1 MKHLKTAAAAALL
14 LIIFIFLPVPL
25 RIDREPVISH
35 DGVCRTDPA
44 RYRAPGNEY
53 IAAQIRFTDDFDMVL
68 YRDETMAGIVYAASG
83 GADEDLRAVIE
94 YLSR

>member
-35 DGVCRTDPA
+35 DGVGRTEPA
-44 RYRAPGNEY
+44 RYSALSISLRSSSLRMTLIWSCIGMRPWQASYMLRPEV
-53 IAAQIRFTDDFDMVL
+53 RT
-68 YRDETMAGIVYAASG
+68 GI
-83 GADEDLRAVIE
+83 
-94 YLSR
+94 